1 MKNFETLYIGDYFVN
16 NNCLYEI
23 CVNSKG
29 TQEKKL
35 CNFVPWLVREITVDD
50 GVETKTHITISG
62 IHEDGRT
69 LPEVEIPAEEL
80 ANFTWLSNSW
90 SIDCILEPGKNI
102 KDRLRHAIQTTA
114 HQAERTTVYTVTGW
128 REINGEWFYLMPGD
142 DQRTVSLPGKMG
154 GYGMERYCD
163 ETDISSALSLLNS
176 GMAPD
181 EILYPMTAFAFLS
194 PLNHFLK
201 LAGHEPKF
209 VLFLVGKTGSRKSTL
224 AALFL
229 SFFGRFTGA
238 ELPLSF
244 RDTANSILQNSFT
257 LKDVLTC
264 IDDFHPAGR
273 YEEQKLTDTAQ
284 KIMRAYGDRTGR
296 GRLRPDASPLESRPP
311 QGNAVITGEFPPDIG
326 ESGTARYFS
335 LELGSND
342 VNLDLLTAFQRLAA
356 DGTLQRCMFGFTEWM
371 RETWLRDPKHFT
383 SVLKKNFEH
392 LRDAFRKS
400 CPNCHGRVPEAAA
413 WLEIGMMMF
422 LSFLSDHLGAER
434 VAYNE
439 HMEKF
444 RAILLRLATRQADS
458 ITEDNPTH
466 KYIRN
471 LLALLQS
478 GQVCT
483 LPRNTTDS
491 YVPVNCVGYE
501 DDNYIYL
508 LSEVAYKMVRKFCDE
523 KGEVFTISHKALLK
537 QLAEEGFI
545 DPSDKQNTKSI
556 RFNGQ
561 SKRVACLIK
570 NKAQEL
576 YDSSL

>member
-1 MKNFETLYIGDYFVN
+1 MRNFEELYADNYSVN

-23 CVNSKG
+23 YVSSKG
-29 TQEKKL
+29 TREKKI

-62 IHEDGRT
+62 IHEDGRI

-154 GYGMERYCD
+154 HYGMERYCN
-163 ETDISSALSLLNS
+163 EADISSALSLLNS
-176 GMAPD
+176 GMAPA
-181 EILYPMTAFAFLS
+181 EIVYPMMAFAFLS

-342 VNLDLLTAFQRLAA
+342 VDLDLLSAFQRLAA

-422 LSFLSDHLGAER
+422 LSFLSDRLGAER

-458 ITEDNPTH
+458 ITEDKPTH
-466 KYIRN
+466 KFVQKLY
-471 LLALLQS
+471 ALLES
-478 GQVCT
+478 NTVCVLDKKSPPEFT
-483 LPRNTTDS
+483 PA
-491 YVPVNCVGYE
+491 NCIGYE
-501 DDNYIYL
+501 DDNFFYL
-508 LSEVAYKMVRKFCDE
+508 YTEIVHKAVRKLCEEQGESFSLSSRLLLKALSE
-523 KGEVFTISHKALLK
+523 
-537 QLAEEGFI
+537 EGWI
-545 DPSDKQNTKSI
+545 ETADGQNTKPVRI
-556 RFNGQ
+556 GKHTKRMMWL
-561 SKRVACLIK
+561 SKEKTRAAGIGMF
-570 NKAQEL
+570 
-576 YDSSL
+576 

>member
-1 MKNFETLYIGDYFVN
+1 MRDFEELYADNYFVK

-23 CVNSKG
+23 CVSSKG

-35 CNFVPWLVREITVDD
+35 CNFAPWLV
-50 GVETKTHITISG
+50 
-62 IHEDGRT
+62 
-69 LPEVEIPAEEL
+69 
-80 ANFTWLSNSW
+80 
-90 SIDCILEPGKNI
+90 
-102 KDRLRHAIQTTA
+102 
-114 HQAERTTVYTVTGW
+114 

-154 GYGMERYCD
+154 HYGMERYCN
-163 ETDISSALSLLNS
+163 EADISSALSLLNS
-176 GMAPD
+176 GMAPA
-181 EILYPMTAFAFLS
+181 EIVYPMMAFAFLS

-201 LAGHEPKF
+201 FAGHEPKF

-296 GRLRPDASPLESRPP
+296 GRLRSDASPLESRPP
-311 QGNAVITGEFPPDIG
+311 QGNAIITGEFPPDIG

-342 VNLDLLTAFQRLAA
+342 VDLDLLSAFQRLAA

-422 LSFLSDHLGAER
+422 LSFLGDRLGAER
-434 VAYNE
+434 TAYNE

-570 NKAQEL
+570 NKAQVL
-576 YDSSL
+576 YDFSL